1 MFGKS
6 EDLKVTEILFNCVVN
21 TQVKKS
27 SKSQIEFL
35 TGPRKA
41 NLKLC
46 TAQETWKNKPY
57 LLTDIVWYKIL
68 HSDMLC

>member
-6 EDLKVTEILFNCVVN
+6 EDLKLAQISFNYVVN

-46 TAQETWKNKPY
+46 TQQTWKNKPSGHRHC
-57 LLTDIVWYKIL
+57 LVQNCTL
-68 HSDMLC
+68 